1 MGNENAAYS
10 RLRRMKKFISKDQAR
25 IIKGQIRAGQ
35 IEGAMKGMD
44 TILKRRT
51 FFRSQNDFARKELGA
66 SHGKAEE
73 GDRPKAV

>member
-25 IIKGQIRAGQ
+25 LIKGQIQAGQ

-44 TILKRRT
+44 TILKRRA
-51 FFRSQNDFARKELGA
+51 FFRSQDAVARKELGA
-66 SHGKAEE
+66 SHGEA
-73 GDRPKAV
+73 